1 MKYIFEEKFE
11 ISLKNSMNL
20 IDEKM
25 FFNKNFICENLVI
38 FFVLFCF
45 I

>member
-25 FFNKNFICENLVI
+25 FFNKNFISVNLVI

>member
-25 FFNKNFICENLVI
+25 FFNKKFFCVNL
-38 FFVLFCF
+38 
-45 I
+45 